1 MVVALDFMATFLLR
15 RVLFSEDAMTLYG
28 PWHEQDLTVDHPF

>member
-1 MVVALDFMATFLLR
+1 MVVALDFLATFRLR
-15 RVLFSEDAMTLYG
+15 RVLFSEDAMTWYG